1 LKIFAL
7 PIVLPLTLVIQFS
20 YMQDVI
26 ISFFC
31 SKVLP
36 LWLLVF
42 CAVSKQIN
50 DKERVAAALENP
62 SLLSLVNEC
71 ISDAEYR

>member
-1 LKIFAL
+1 
-7 PIVLPLTLVIQFS
+7 
-20 YMQDVI
+20 M
-26 ISFFC
+26 
-31 SKVLP
+31 
-36 LWLLVF
+36 LLCLSMC

-62 SLLSLVNEC
+62 TLLSLVNEC